1 MIIRSETGTAADNA
15 ALARLVTRAFAT
27 ARVASGTEAEVLA
40 RLRESGALSLS
51 LVAEEAGQLIGQI
64 AASPATIGGAGGWAC
79 LGPLAVAPEAQGRG
93 VGSALMRAALD
104 RLAAHGAA
112 GAVLVGEPAYYGR
125 FGFVADPA
133 VVLAGV
139 PARYVLVKPLAGP
152 APAGA
157 LVCAPALMP

>member
-1 MIIRSETGTAADNA
+1 MIIRAETETAPEQA
-15 ALARLVTRAFAT
+15 ALAALVTRAFAT
-27 ARVASGTEAEVLA
+27 AQVASGTEAEVLA

-51 LVAEEAGQLIGQI
+51 LVAEEAGQLVGQI
-64 AASPATIGGAGGWAC
+64 AASPATIGGAEGWAC
-79 LGPLAVAPEAQGRG
+79 LGPLSVVPEAQGRG
-93 VGSALMRAALD
+93 IGSALMRAALAQ
-104 RLAAHGAA
+104 LAARGAA

-139 PARYVLVKPLAGP
+139 PARYVLVRPLAGP
-152 APAGA
+152 TPAGA